1 MRDIVQAFISLI
13 HRYPLLKYDNSSPMA
28 FIGLDLLDKS
38 DTTPKLTSILLSRPS
53 HIKETSLLVDALA
66 LTTPYTSSHEFAMV
80 GGCIDGDSSST
91 EESFEGVRL
100 IQYSA
105 PIVHSLS

>member
-1 MRDIVQAFISLI
+1 MYYIMITLKGFREETRVWRRMRDIVQAFISLI

-53 HIKETSLLVDALA
+53 HIKETS
-66 LTTPYTSSHEFAMV
+66 
-80 GGCIDGDSSST
+80 
-91 EESFEGVRL
+91 
-100 IQYSA
+100 
-105 PIVHSLS
+105 